1 VGTALPILA
10 PVEDLA
16 PLRDLLI
23 VAAAFLIGGIPWGV
37 IIARVVGGP
46 DPRTLGSGRTG
57 GANVLRALGPG
68 AALAS
73 GLLDMLKGTVAVLL
87 ARWLGAGPW
96 IEVLAATAAIIG
108 HTYSPFL
115 GFKGGRG
122 VATGWGALLVISP
135 LAALSVVP
143 VFIVI
148 VLTTGYSSLGSL
160 IGSAVAGAV
169 LFVQTLATDGSPA
182 YLAYSVIG
190 AGLIWVFHRDN
201 IARLMRGEER
211 KLQWGRRGAQD
222 AGAVPAGA
230 APAVDGADTATTGA
244 VSEAPDPHRPGE
256 PPTPQQPR

>member
-1 VGTALPILA
+1 
-10 PVEDLA
+10 VEDLA

-23 VAAAFLIGGIPWGV
+23 IVVAFVIGGIPWGV

-46 DPRTLGSGRTG
+46 DPRTMGSGRTG

-73 GLLDMLKGTVAVLL
+73 GLLDMLKGVVAVLL
-87 ARWLGAGPW
+87 ARWLGGGPW
-96 IEVLAATAAIIG
+96 VEVLAATAAIIG

-148 VLTTGYSSLGSL
+148 VLVTGYSSLGSL
-160 IGSAVAGAV
+160 IASAVAGIV
-169 LFVQTLATDGSPA
+169 LFVETLATDGPTA
-182 YLAYSVIG
+182 YLVYSVVG
-190 AGLIWVFHRDN
+190 AGLIWLFHRDN
-201 IARLMRGEER
+201 IGRLLRGEER
-211 KLQWGRRGAQD
+211 KLAWRRGSGAASTAPGPPPS
-222 AGAVPAGA
+222 AGASELGA
-230 APAVDGADTATTGA
+230 RRGDGTATH
-244 VSEAPDPHRPGE
+244 EDPPAS
-256 PPTPQQPR
+256 